1 MKLRQYIVIFS
12 NRFVQERCFLVVSGL
27 ELVDDS
33 PVIAWSLVQLMINLT
48 RGNLIMTPLSY
59 HSSNLSLITLGAMR
73 LLVLISEK
81 KNNSRK
87 LYPTFPGWPYCACL
101 YGKFSSRRGGIW
113 QNQVRSYQGRLVHI
127 LYEHIL
133 LKKFVKE
140 VEVSLR

>member
-1 MKLRQYIVIFS
+1 
-12 NRFVQERCFLVVSGL
+12 
-27 ELVDDS
+27 
-33 PVIAWSLVQLMINLT
+33 MINLT

-59 HSSNLSLITLGAMR
+59 HSSNLSLITLEAMR

-81 KNNSRK
+81 KNNNSRK

-101 YGKFSSRRGGIW
+101 YGKFSSRRGGIR

-127 LYEHIL
+127 LYEHVL

-140 VEVSLR
+140 VEVSLRWATPITADHFHTSSLLLYIFKNSKVWDDIFLCCKSF